1 MVIHRAHRIKHKIE
15 ERLLSPKSK
24 NLAFNDVEPALE
36 YINNYWRLLTR
47 YHPKDEANLIGLPN
61 KFIVPSVEGGAEF
74 DYNEQYY
81 WDSFFI
87 VKGLLNEKNKKLN
100 LGILDNLIFLFKEFG
115 IIPNASRLYL
125 TSRSQPPILTSLIF
139 DLYDTYRLDNDWLKD
154 KIEIAIKEYNYVW
167 LGTTKPNARKIYR
180 GLSRYYD
187 FNYINDIAET
197 ESGWDMTPRFYRK
210 ALSFLPIDLQA
221 LLYKYETDFA
231 RYYKITGNQK
241 EEKKWKGKA
250 KIRKEITDEL
260 MWDNVKGLY
269 FDYNFEK
276 KRRGGVSS
284 LASFYPMWANMVTEK
299 QAAKLVKALK
309 KFEYSG
315 GLATTDSRALR
326 FLPISETVPTQWA
339 YPNGWAPLH
348 YIVTEGLNNYGYY
361 DDAERIASKWLRTN
375 LSWFEKNG
383 VFLEKYNVVNPG
395 KPPEKGLYP
404 SQTGFGWTNSIFTYL
419 AKKYVRVESD

>member
-1 MVIHRAHRIKHKIE
+1 MT
-15 ERLLSPKSK
+15 ER
-24 NLAFNDVEPALE
+24 
-36 YINNYWRLLTR
+36 
-47 YHPKDEANLIGLPN
+47 
-61 KFIVPSVEGGAEF
+61 
-74 DYNEQYY
+74 
-81 WDSFFI
+81 
-87 VKGLLNEKNKKLN
+87 NKKLCI
-100 LGILDNLIFLFKEFG
+100 GILDNLIFLFKEFG

-125 TSRSQPPILTSLIF
+125 TSRSHPPLLTSLIF
-139 DLYDTYRLDNDWLKD
+139 DLYDTYRLDNDWLKERM
-154 KIEIAIKEYNYVW
+154 EIAMKEYNTVW
-167 LGTTKPNARKIYR
+167 LGTTKPNARKVYD

-231 RYYKITGNQK
+231 RYNRIIGNVK
-241 EEKKWKGKA
+241 EEKKWKAAA
-250 KIRKEITDEL
+250 KKRKVATDRL
-260 MWDNVKGLY
+260 MWDSVKGLY
-269 FDYNFEK
+269 FDYNFER
-276 KRRGGVSS
+276 KRKGGVSS
-284 LASFYPMWANMVTEK
+284 LASFYPMWANMVSEK
-299 QAAKLVKALK
+299 QAARLVKSLR

-315 GLATTDSRALR
+315 GLATTDSKALR

-361 DDAERIASKWLRTN
+361 DDAERIANKWLRTN
-375 LSWFEKNG
+375 LSWFNTHG
-383 VFLEKYNVVNPG
+383 VFLEKYNVVNPA

-419 AKKYVRVESD
+419 AKKYVRVENA

>member
-1 MVIHRAHRIKHKIE
+1 MVIHRAHRIKNQIE
-15 ERLLSPKSK
+15 SRLGSKPK
-24 NLAFNDVEPALE
+24 NLTFEDVEPALE

-47 YHPKDEANLIGLPN
+47 YHPRDESNLIGLPN
-61 KFIVPSVEGGAEF
+61 KFIVPSFEGGAEF

-81 WDSFFI
+81 WDSYFI
-87 VKGLLNEKNKKLN
+87 VKGLLTEKNKKLC

-125 TSRSQPPILTSLIF
+125 TSRSHPPLLTSFIF
-139 DLYDTYRLDNDWLKD
+139 DLYDAYNLDKKWLKD
-154 KIEIAIKEYNYVW
+154 RMEIAIKEYNTIW
-167 LGTTKPNARKIYR
+167 LGTTKPNARKVYE

-221 LLYKYETDFA
+221 LLYKYEVDFA
-231 RYYKITGNQK
+231 RYCGILGKTA
-241 EEKKWKGKA
+241 EEKKWKKA
-250 KIRKEITDEL
+250 ARTRKETTDRL
-260 MWDNVKGLY
+260 MWDNSKGIY

-276 KRRGGVSS
+276 KRKGGVSS
-284 LASFYPMWANMVTEK
+284 LAAFYPLWSNMASDE
-299 QAAKLVKALK
+299 QAAKLVKSLK

-348 YIVTEGLNNYGYY
+348 YFATEGLNNYGYH
-361 DDAERIASKWLRTN
+361 DEARRIALKWLYTN

-383 VFLEKYNVVNPG
+383 VFLEKYNVVNPS

-419 AKKYVRVESD
+419 AKKYIKVE